1 MHPDT
6 IQQNH
11 TINDEIML
19 PKNYVQTNF
28 HLSIKS
34 KGKYSQI
41 WESSKKKAFR
51 KSFRKT
57 LKSNQPIGSQN
68 RQFGNEEAI

>member
-41 WESSKKKAFR
+41 
-51 KSFRKT
+51 
-57 LKSNQPIGSQN
+57 
-68 RQFGNEEAI
+68 